1 MTAFFLLFY
10 YNTHS
15 VADVNQSLIDDGLV
29 DKEKISG
36 TNYFWSFPAKKDRQK
51 QLEHEATLQE
61 IEKLKSSIVGTR
73 AALMDAK
80 RGREEE
86 EEIVVP
92 QDEEGEPV
100 PKEAAASDGGEAKH
114 EGDDGKE
121 EDAPPAAKKI
131 KKSTNRAAM
140 LERLAIIAKEVAA
153 GEAEAAVLKQNDPQA
168 LADLEK
174 ELQLT
179 TQAAHRWTDNIFNGK
194 AYLVKKRGM
203 DKKEAC
209 KVLGITS
216 AFDCES
222 SGGLFCVCFV
232 TIFVKAV
239 CVDFLL
245 PRNSRSCAT
254 HLTQIVCFSIVQ
266 TLRTRNREILETPVH
281 FYCLFDGLMD

>member
-1 MTAFFLLFY
+1 MTAFFLLLLQPR
-10 YNTHS
+10 S

-51 QLEHEATLQE
+51 QIEHEATLQE

-92 QDEEGEPV
+92 QDEEGEPA

-114 EGDDGKE
+114 DEGDDGKE

-140 LERLAIIAKEVAA
+140 LERLAVIAKEVAA

-222 SGGLFCVCFV
+222 SVGLS
-232 TIFVKAV
+232 V
-239 CVDFLL
+239 CVLL
-245 PRNSRSCAT
+245 TICESCVLIACC
-254 HLTQIVCFSIVQ
+254 H
-266 TLRTRNREILETPVH
+266 EIR
-281 FYCLFDGLMD
+281 GRW